1 MLSILRTRYI
11 FPDGEGSVK
20 SRFRFREVHFLVDQ
34 LQGPSGSKS
43 FGAALLHMKD
53 ASAEVTLLLWLQVSQ
68 VLADT

>member
-1 MLSILRTRYI
+1 
-11 FPDGEGSVK
+11 
-20 SRFRFREVHFLVDQ
+20 VDQ